1 MPTFR
6 TQAQVESQL
15 AWPIGFPTRAARDT
29 KFSSPRIE
37 APPDAAA
44 ASATLYRT
52 SSTNVAPGDYEPPK
66 RALGLQI
73 LPMEK
78 PCLSHSSYLAAFP
91 APGALHARLRA
102 LRPGSLEAAFA
113 RLDARGEGFVLLAEL
128 RMLLVD
134 AFAASGLGEPEEAI
148 VATLANLFEREG
160 ARRSDGAVLLSQLY
174 IVQGVAAC
182 ADMLEE
188 EAALGRPEVLA
199 RASSLAVKDARA
211 RDRSL
216 PTEPSF
222 EGPARPRLPPTE
234 ALAHPHPNMVSSSAA
249 AAATVVSPRPS
260 AQAAQAAREALLRSA
275 PPGDTLQ
282 LDPASG
288 LLHQS
293 PAAAA
298 AAAQESTL
306 GSSSRGGG
314 SPAGAAA
321 ARARFLT
328 AGPLGSPSA
337 ASPRP
342 HGMNLGALRQAQLTG
357 DAMLGGREPPPL
369 HPGEYRL
376 SGPSYCTSTQRD
388 FGDFGSAPSQLPVRE
403 EGIAGFAQTVKE
415 LAVGSTRVSQHVP
428 YYTGHVP
435 KDPHGASAAFGLG
448 AVQRNS
454 FHRSTN
460 LIDNFRSRVSGYTG
474 YLPKAA
480 MYQTVDVDKVRGVE
494 AFSEYDHNVRSGT
507 GPLSLPVPS
516 PCPSHCSTLTN
527 AHHFSLPL
535 CRVEQWRGTTRPSRA
550 QGGFTTPRRLNK
562 TRFL

>member
-6 TQAQVESQL
+6 TQAQIESQL
-15 AWPIGFPTRAARDT
+15 AWPIGFPTRAARDG

-44 ASATLYRT
+44 AAATLYRT
-52 SSTNVAPGDYEPPK
+52 SSTNVAPGDYEPPR

-113 RLDARGEGFVLLAEL
+113 ALDAQGEGFVLLAEL
-128 RMLLVD
+128 RMLLVH

-160 ARRSDGAVLLSQLY
+160 ARRSDGAVVLSQLY

-188 EAALGRPEVLA
+188 EAALGRPKVLA
-199 RASSLAVKDARA
+199 HASSLAVKEARA

-234 ALAHPHPNMVSSSAA
+234 ALAHPHPNMVSPSAA
-249 AAATVVSPRPS
+249 AAATVISPRPS

-275 PPGDTLQ
+275 PLGHTLV

-298 AAAQESTL
+298 AAEVRAQEDAL
-306 GSSSRGGG
+306 GSSSRMGSS

-321 ARARFLT
+321 RARLLT
-328 AGPLGSPSA
+328 AGPLGSPTA
-337 ASPRP
+337 ASPKP

-357 DAMLGGREPPPL
+357 DAMLGGREPPSL

-388 FGDFGSAPSQLPVRE
+388 FGDYGSAPAQLPVRE

-415 LAVGSTRVSQHVP
+415 LAGGSTRVSQHVP

-494 AFSEYDHNVRSGT
+494 AFSEYDHNVRWG
-507 GPLSLPVPS
+507 
-516 PCPSHCSTLTN
+516 
-527 AHHFSLPL
+527 
-535 CRVEQWRGTTRPSRA
+535 
-550 QGGFTTPRRLNK
+550 
-562 TRFL
+562 